1 MLNIGKRTDF
11 GEAGRKSFEALLL
24 QCSTLTPGLSSNL
37 KNSPFNFFPCIALA
51 AKSIVPKP
59 DNAALPVSLR

>member
-1 MLNIGKRTDF
+1 MKYREEDF
-11 GEAGRKSFEALLL
+11 GEAGRKSFEALL
-24 QCSTLTPGLSSNL
+24 QCSTSTPGLSSNL
-37 KNSPFNFFPCIALA
+37 QNSPFDFFPCIALA